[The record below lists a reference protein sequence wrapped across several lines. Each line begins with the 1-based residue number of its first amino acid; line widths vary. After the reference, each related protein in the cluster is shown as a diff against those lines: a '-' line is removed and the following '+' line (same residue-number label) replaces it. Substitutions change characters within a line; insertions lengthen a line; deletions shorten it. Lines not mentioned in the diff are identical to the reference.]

1 MGSLKLIL
9 ILFGLL
15 LIVIYIIIK
24 KNLRKKYNSLT
35 ECDIYIDKDSKDRF
49 K

>member
-9 ILFGLL
+9 ILLGLL

-24 KNLRKKYNSLT
+24 KKLKKKYHSLT
-35 ECDIYIDKDSKDRF
+35 EYDIYIDKDSKDRF